1 MKKAIAVGAL
11 CLAALAGCQDTMG
24 GPYTQQPASY
34 NQTAEY
40 GRIVG
45 VRQVTMRTDN
55 SGNQTGNMLL
65 GAAAGAVIGN
75 QFGKGSGN
83 AAMTGLG
90 AIGGAMAAQH
100 LANGQPNSRVVPQW
114 RVKLDNGGTIEVI
127 VPSNQLHVGQRVRV
141 IQNGNNVQLSPVSG

>member
-24 GPYTQQPASY
+24 GPYTQQPVSY

-45 VRQVTMRTDN
+45 VRQVTVGNDA
-55 SGNQTGNMLL
+55 SGTQTGNMLL

-83 AAMTGLG
+83 VAMTGLG
-90 AIGGAMAAQH
+90 AIGGALAAQN
-100 LANGQPNSRVVPQW
+100 LANSQPTTRVVPQW
-114 RVKLDNGGTIEVI
+114 RVRLDNGGTLEVI
-127 VPSNQLHVGQRVRV
+127 VPSNQLRVGQRVRV
-141 IQNGNNVQLSPVSG
+141 IQNGNNVQLVPVSG